1 MAKATI
7 PKKKVMFELQSP
19 EAREVL
25 LAGDFTDWDK
35 EPLPLKKSKDGTWHK
50 QVSLPCGLYE
60 YRFIVDG
67 QWVTDPKAQ
76 ERHINP
82 FGTENAVVLV
92 AVEGAEAPQRD

>member
-1 MAKATI
+1 MAKANI
-7 PKKKVMFELQSP
+7 PKKKITFELQSP
-19 EAREVL
+19 EAKEVL
-25 LAGDFTDWDK
+25 LAGDFTDWEK
-35 EPLPLKKSKDGTWHK
+35 EPLSLKKRKDGTWLK

-76 ERHINP
+76 ECHVNA

-92 AVEGAEAPQRD
+92 SVEQAQS

>member
-7 PKKKVMFELQSP
+7 PKKKVMFQLQSP

-35 EPLPLKKSKDGTWHK
+35 EPLPLKKGKNGTWQK
-50 QVSLPCGLYE
+50 QISLPCGLYE

-76 ERHINP
+76 ERHTNP
-82 FGTENAVVLV
+82 FGTENAVVV
-92 AVEGAEAPQRD
+92 VMAGGADAPQ